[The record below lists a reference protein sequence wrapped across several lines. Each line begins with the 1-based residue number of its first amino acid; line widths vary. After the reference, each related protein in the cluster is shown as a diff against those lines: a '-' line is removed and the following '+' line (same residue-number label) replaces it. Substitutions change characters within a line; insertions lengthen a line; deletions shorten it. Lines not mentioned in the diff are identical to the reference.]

1 MSALSGVAGSVMA
14 LIIVRIIMGIAE
26 GPVAS
31 TGVAVAVEA
40 SKPARRGLN
49 NGIFQCMISL
59 FGLALAPLI
68 ATRLLNDHSW
78 HVVFMLVGAPGIIVA
93 VIMWFVVREPLK
105 RANTGH
111 GTGGAPFMSM
121 FAHRNAKVAPLTLIC
136 AMGGIF
142 VIAAMLTAY
151 LTAPAGAGL
160 GLDPVTA
167 GNVFSAV
174 GIGGCIGQFA
184 MPALSDVIG
193 RKVSTLA
200 SYILAAV
207 SLYFFTQAGP
217 DNTTM
222 LWVLLF
228 FASLFNFAALAI
240 LAGPVAAEAAPPGM
254 LASMAGFVIFA
265 GEFVGGGIAPI
276 IAGGLASNPAYGLK
290 GGAVFRGLGPRGGF
304 RGRAVPQGNCAA
316 QDRPRVELRLAAAH
330 VAAASLALV
339 PLHLLRRRLGV
350 CRAQPAASVAAHT
363 LASLTRPADQR
374 AEGWPVGIVLK
385 ATTLHRRAASI
396 WVRSTTE
403 CASAACRRRARCG
416 SAISSP
422 PAPSASSPWTIA
434 PWPTTFRCGSSLI
447 NESSTVDKIVEKCG
461 VPHSKSSRTEDIRM
475 RLPNGTMRTTGTTT
489 TEEWTYERGTTAPP
503 FVVTIVDGKVKS
515 VNVVRR

>member
-1 MSALSGVAGSVMA
+1 VAQTDKNWDTSYEWKIILLLSLTFGLVGLDRFVLPIILQSPNSTMARDLGLTPQDGGTLAGYLGMAWGISAFVMGYLADKVGRRAVLVPAIVVFSLMSAFSGMVGSITA
-14 LIIVRIIMGIAE
+14 LVLVRVIMGVAE

-68 ATRLLNDHSW
+68 ATRLLNEYSW
-78 HVVFMLVGAPGIIVA
+78 HTVFMLVGAPGIILA

-105 RANTGH
+105 RMASGH
-111 GTGGAPFMSM
+111 GGGGGGAPFMSM

-151 LTAPAGAGL
+151 LTAPVGAGL
-160 GLDPVTA
+160 GLDPIVA

-184 MPALSDVIG
+184 MPALSDIIG
-193 RKVSTLA
+193 RKLSTLA

-217 DNTTM
+217 ENTTV
-222 LWVLLF
+222 LWMLLF

-265 GEFVGGGIAPI
+265 GEFVGGGVAPI

-290 GGAVFRGLGPRGGF
+290 GALYF
-304 RGRAVPQGNCAA
+304 
-316 QDRPRVELRLAAAH
+316 AAAGLVVGFI
-330 VAAASLALV
+330 VALF
-339 PLHLLRRRLGV
+339 
-350 CRAQPAASVAAHT
+350 
-363 LASLTRPADQR
+363 
-374 AEGWPVGIVLK
+374 LK
-385 ATTLHRRAASI
+385 
-396 WVRSTTE
+396 E
-403 CASAACRRRARCG
+403 
-416 SAISSP
+416 
-422 PAPSASSPWTIA
+422 
-434 PWPTTFRCGSSLI
+434 
-447 NESSTVDKIVEKCG
+447 
-461 VPHSKSSRTEDIRM
+461 
-475 RLPNGTMRTTGTTT
+475 
-489 TEEWTYERGTTAPP
+489 TAPRK
-503 FVVTIVDGKVKS
+503 TGYA
-515 VNVVRR
+515 